1 MPPIAARLAD
11 TAACPCRN
19 NITYMVISPSVIS
32 LRTALTAIHA

>member
-19 NITYMVISPSVIS
+19 SSTYMVISPSVIAP
-32 LRTALTAIHA
+32 RTALTAIQA